1 MLRSCL
7 ILLTVGMWMAT
18 VLPPALA
25 PAGAA
30 EPATALVCAKADL
43 ALMYRLADEPDATA
57 ATPIRLAQAGM
68 RVLEAR
74 AACRTGNYANGIEF
88 YAEADAL
95 TDASSASTLTE
106 RR

>member
-1 MLRSCL
+1 MSRSCFISL
-7 ILLTVGMWMAT
+7 AVGVWMAT
-18 VLPPALA
+18 VLPPGLV
-25 PAGAA
+25 PAGAG
-30 EPATALVCAKADL
+30 EPASALACAKADL